1 MPLYNSNENI
11 NTPENIPKIFEL
23 LSNIYAVNPDILK
36 QQIYNTSLEF
46 I

>member
-1 MPLYNSNENI
+1 MQLYNSNDNI

-23 LSNIYAVNPDILK
+23 LSNIYQLNPAILK